1 MHGSSLRQ
9 KDKVRTTGRRNME
22 TRDRI
27 EIKMQVEIVLER
39 KESRKRELLK
49 SISGIM

>member
-1 MHGSSLRQ
+1 MYGFFLRQ
-9 KDKVRTTGRRNME
+9 KDKVRIIGRRNME
-22 TRDRI
+22 IRDRI

-49 SISGIM
+49 FIFGIM